1 MVYPDPEP
9 DRNGPFRLGH
19 IRGRPHHPRW
29 MTDAVASRSTG
40 RWELGVH
47 GAWIH
52 RAGEDDLDLAAEIL
66 EDAAAWVASLGM
78 PAWEAG
84 SFREPEGRG
93 RARLVDALR
102 TGDLHV
108 ARIRD
113 RAVATVSLFQEDER
127 FWPGWPPDALYVHK
141 LAVRRRDAGLGL
153 GGAILRW
160 AAAQTAARGRRYV
173 RLDCPRDD
181 PGIRAYY
188 ERAGFVHRGDVTVG
202 SFEAA
207 LYERPV

>member
-1 MVYPDPEP
+1 MAE
-9 DRNGPFRLGH
+9 
-19 IRGRPHHPRW
+19 
-29 MTDAVASRSTG
+29 AVANRSSG
-40 RWELGVH
+40 RWELGAH

-84 SFREPEGRG
+84 SFREPEGGG